1 MSASNNDAT
10 AAGDGERGWVPLQVR
25 RDRQAFERWWADD
38 ADTEAIAELI
48 ANLADPFDIEHT
60 LHALANQVFHT
71 DPTPVPWLAV
81 AGLRPGVGV
90 RSRTGHQRAGDA
102 GVGYRHR

>member
-48 ANLADPFDIEHT
+48 ANLAD
-60 LHALANQVFHT
+60 
-71 DPTPVPWLAV
+71 
-81 AGLRPGVGV
+81 RC
-90 RSRTGHQRAGDA
+90 R
-102 GVGYRHR
+102 